1 MKIDHDW
8 VDIDVLVGDKHKA
21 VFKKL
26 NPNGKIPFVT
36 LHDGN
41 TLAESNAI
49 LGFLAEGTPWLPPSG
64 IKRAKTYEWLF
75 FEQYSHELFIA
86 VARFIQ
92 YYQKMPAKR
101 MAEYKEC
108 HVHGAH
114 ALNVMEHKLAKHG
127 FFGGDDPSIAD
138 IALFAYTH
146 VADQGGFELQKYP
159 AIIRWIEDMKSI
171 LGYTPITERID

>member
-1 MKIDHDW
+1 MA
-8 VDIDVLVGDKHKA
+8 GDTHKA

-36 LHDGN
+36 LNDGN
-41 TLAESNAI
+41 TLAEADAI
-49 LGFLAEGTPWLPPSG
+49 LGFLAAGTPWLPTLG

-75 FEQYSHELFIA
+75 FEQYSHEPFIA

-92 YYQKMPAKR
+92 YYQKMPAER

-108 HVHGAH
+108 HVHGAY
-114 ALNVMEHKLAKHG
+114 AQNVIEHNSAKHG
-127 FFGGDDPSIAD
+127 FFGGYGPSIAD

-146 VADQGGFELQKYP
+146 VADQVGFELRKYP
-159 AIIRWIEDMKSI
+159 AG
-171 LGYTPITERID
+171 LTT